1 MGTEIE
7 RKFLVDST
15 QFAPP
20 PFGTE
25 IRQGYLVRDFERSV
39 RIRLCRV
46 HRPDG
51 STEDTSVLTVKGPG
65 GLVRAEYEYAI
76 PPADAKELLDNL
88 CLPGEIAKTRYEADV
103 AGRTFVVDVY
113 AGRHSGVIVAEV
125 EFDDPEEVIVLP
137 DWVTDEV
144 TGDPA
149 WSNRAMSRPDE

>member
-7 RKFLVDST
+7 RKFLVDAT
-15 QFAPP
+15 RFAPP

-25 IRQGYLVRDFERSV
+25 IRQGYLVRDPERSV

-51 STEDTSVLTVKGPG
+51 SIEEESFLTVKGPG

-76 PPADAKELLDNL
+76 PPADATELLDNL
-88 CLPGEIAKTRYEADV
+88 CLPGEIAKTRYEVDV
-103 AGRTFVVDVY
+103 AGRTFEVDVF

-125 EFDDPEEVIVLP
+125 EFDDPEETIVLP
-137 DWVTDEV
+137 DWVIEEV

-149 WSNRAMSRPDE
+149 WSNRAMSRPD